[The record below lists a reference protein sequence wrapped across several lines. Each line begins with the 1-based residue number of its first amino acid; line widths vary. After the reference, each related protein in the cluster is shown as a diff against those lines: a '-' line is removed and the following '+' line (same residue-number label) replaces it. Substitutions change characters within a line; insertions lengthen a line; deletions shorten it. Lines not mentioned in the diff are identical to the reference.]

1 MEEKREKNRVSI
13 IGSEIQNVLYAYV
26 DIAKYNMYS
35 WKDDSID
42 RTHVEKSN
50 VETAER
56 LDRDAKKC
64 WDEFYKENETNFYK
78 DRHYLHHVFEGIIQ
92 NDAKTPSILL
102 EIGCGVGNAFFPLL
116 DLDSNLF
123 VSAIDLSSEAVEFV
137 RKNKKYNEKRCDRRR

>member
-92 NDAKTPSILL
+92 NDAKTRRRGPRR
-102 EIGCGVGNAFFPLL
+102 
-116 DLDSNLF
+116 
-123 VSAIDLSSEAVEFV
+123 AVEA
-137 RKNKKYNEKRCDRRR
+137 RRAAGRRRRLSNCEV